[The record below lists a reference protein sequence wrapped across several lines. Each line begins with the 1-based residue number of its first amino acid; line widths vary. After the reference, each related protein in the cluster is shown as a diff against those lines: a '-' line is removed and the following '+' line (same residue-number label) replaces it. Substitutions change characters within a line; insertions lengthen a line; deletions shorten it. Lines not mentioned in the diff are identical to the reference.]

1 MQITFLWSFQDLI
14 TSLVSS
20 LLKLQYD
27 FSLTGWA
34 AVSSVAHLPHKNWG
48 EEESFYL
55 LSCGG
60 LFSYKTRGR
69 NPASE
74 RVTLRR
80 TGNGRAV
87 DAIHKKTRAYELKTE
102 SAMQRPSVD
111 MPAVLPLFVGWKFRF
126 RTVHFTK

>member
-1 MQITFLWSFQDLI
+1 MVERLFVLWHTFH
-14 TSLVSS
+14 TRNV
-20 LLKLQYD
+20 
-27 FSLTGWA
+27 
-34 AVSSVAHLPHKNWG
+34 G

-55 LSCGG
+55 LSYGG

-74 RVTLRR
+74 RVTVRR

-87 DAIHKKTRAYELKTE
+87 DAIHRKTRASELKTE

-111 MPAVLPLFVGWKFRF
+111 VSAVLLPFVDSKF
-126 RTVHFTK
+126 